1 MIDRKELSAYLFEA
15 KRISVPEL
23 MLKKGLSYGDAR
35 RFVCDM
41 EEAGAVTCV
50 GDMSYEIE
58 KEVYDA
64 CHSALTT
71 ANKQII
77 ALLSATKE
85 QYEGLRA
92 AYNNAKTRPS
102 EFTMMAMR
110 RCRNMMDEEVWDWL
124 VKSHVINEDFLLT
137 INKGD
142 LLSVITY
149 LRVFIYG

>member
-1 MIDRKELSAYLFEA
+1 MIDRKALSEYLFNA

-23 MLKKGLSYGDAR
+23 MLKKGISYGEAR
-35 RFVCDM
+35 QFVRDM
-41 EEAGAVTCV
+41 ETAGAVKSV
-50 GDMSYEIE
+50 GNMSYEIE

-64 CHSALTT
+64 CYSALTT
-71 ANKQII
+71 ANKQIT

-92 AYNNAKTRPS
+92 AYNNAKMRPS

-110 RCRNMMDEEVWDWL
+110 RCRNMMDDEVWDWL
-124 VKSHVINEDFLLT
+124 IKSHVINEDFLLT

-142 LLSVITY
+142 LFSVITY
-149 LRVFIYG
+149 LRIFVYG